1 MKKMSQILVTIV
13 IATVVAF
20 GVAEYIDTSRID
32 QKVVSTETTYAHVMR
47 THILRCAYI
56 VYPPEMIKDPNTG
69 KLTGTIPDMM
79 TEVGKQLG
87 WNIEWTAEV
96 GFADMFEGFKT
107 GKYDALCSGL
117 WRNPDRA
124 KKGLFTIPTNYGIYY
139 AIVRKDDHR
148 FDNNLT
154 AINDPK
160 VRISIIDGEYGDFVA
175 KESFPAA
182 QTVRL
187 PQLSDASMLLENVAT
202 GKADVVF
209 FQIAAASKFMQNN
222 PDKLKII
229 DSRPVRV
236 MPAPAVVV
244 PVGEHDLKD
253 VLDAAFEFMLN
264 NGAIEKILR
273 HYDPELKSYNL
284 VAKPYEVTK

>member
-1 MKKMSQILVTIV
+1 MKNLTVLILAAI
-13 IATVVAF
+13 IAAAVAYGVVHYS
-20 GVAEYIDTSRID
+20 GGKKTSAT
-32 QKVVSTETTYAHVMR
+32 TETTYARVVR
-47 THILRCAYI
+47 THTLRCAYI
-56 VYPPEMIKDPNTG
+56 VYPPETIKDPNTG

-96 GFADMFEGFKT
+96 GFADMFEGFNT

-124 KKGLFTIPTNYGIYY
+124 KKGLFAIPTNYGIYY
-139 AIVRKDDHR
+139 AIVRRDDNR
-148 FDNNLT
+148 FDNDLA

-160 VRISIIDGEYGDFVA
+160 VRISVIDGEYGDFVA

-187 PQLSDASMLLENVAT
+187 PQLSDVSMLLENVAT

-209 FQIAAASKFMQNN
+209 LQTAPASKFMQNN

-229 DSRPVRV
+229 DSHPVRV

-244 PVGEHDLKD
+244 PLGERDLKD
-253 VLDAAFEFMLN
+253 VLDASFEFMIN
-264 NGAIEKILR
+264 NGAVEKILR

-284 VAKPYEVTK
+284 IAKPYETAK